1 MYNLIPDRV
10 KFYSTRSSQI
20 DNISNIKTRSNFF
33 RNSFFPST
41 ITEWNKLDRD
51 IRNSDSLNV
60 FKLSLLKFVRPVAN
74 SVFEIN
80 NPYGLK
86 LLTRLRLG
94 LSHLR
99 YHKFRHNFQDCIN
112 PICVCGL
119 EIETTT
125 HFLLHCPL
133 FQCARQSLLT
143 NIKKIDE
150 SILKKHDELITKTL
164 LYGDDKFDLSCNKSI
179 ISLTIEFIVSTER
192 FSNSLV

>member
-1 MYNLIPDRV
+1 M
-10 KFYSTRSSQI
+10 KFYSTLSSQI

-33 RNSFFPST
+33 RNYFFPST

-60 FKLSLLKFVRPVAN
+60 FKLSLLKFGRPVAN

-119 EIETTT
+119 EIETAT

-133 FQCARQSLLT
+133 FRSARQFLLT

-150 SILKKHDELITKTL
+150 SILKKHDELITKTF
-164 LYGDDKFDLSCNKSI
+164 LYGDNKFDLSCNKSI
-179 ISLTIEFIVSTER
+179 ISSTTESIVSTER

>member
-1 MYNLIPDRV
+1 M
-10 KFYSTRSSQI
+10 
-20 DNISNIKTRSNFF
+20 
-33 RNSFFPST
+33 
-41 ITEWNKLDRD
+41 TELNKLDCD

-60 FKLSLLKFVRPVAN
+60 FKLSLLKFVRPAAN

-94 LSHLR
+94 LSHLC
-99 YHKFRHNFQDCIN
+99 YHKFRHNFQGCIN

-119 EIETTT
+119 EIETST
-125 HFLLHCPL
+125 HFLLHCPF
-133 FQCARQSLLT
+133 FQCARQPLLT

-150 SILKKHDELITKTL
+150 SILKKHDKLITNTL

-179 ISLTIEFIVSTER
+179 ISSTIEFIVSTER

>member
-1 MYNLIPDRV
+1 MYDLIPDRV
-10 KFYSTRSSQI
+10 KFYSARSSQI
-20 DNISNIKTRSNFF
+20 DNISNIKTGSNFF

-41 ITEWNKLDRD
+41 ITEWNKLDCD
-51 IRNSDSLNV
+51 IRNSDSLNI
-60 FKLSLLKFVRPVAN
+60 KLSLLKFVRPVAN
-74 SVFEIN
+74 SVFDIN

-86 LLTRLRLG
+86 LLIRLRLG

-99 YHKFRHNFQDCIN
+99 YHKFRHNFQNCIN
-112 PICVCGL
+112 PMCDCGL
-119 EIETTT
+119 ETETTT

-133 FQCARQSLLT
+133 FQSARQSLLM
-143 NIKKIDE
+143 NIKKTDE

-179 ISLTIEFIVSTER
+179 ISSTIEFIVSIGR